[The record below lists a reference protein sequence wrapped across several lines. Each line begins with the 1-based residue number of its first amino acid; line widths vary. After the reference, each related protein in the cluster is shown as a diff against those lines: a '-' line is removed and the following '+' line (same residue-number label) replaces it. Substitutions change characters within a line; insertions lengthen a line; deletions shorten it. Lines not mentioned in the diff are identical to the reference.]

1 MCGLAQAPTLVGV
14 STGSHARPPAG
25 PGETPDDP
33 REGARARL
41 LRVLRRARAEHAA
54 HHEGARSGDRGGG
67 RGRRTLSS
75 WRVGT
80 PLMVLLSGSLF
91 AVSAVNSEGTDL
103 RAGRYTDL
111 ASLVQA
117 EAEAYEELRAR
128 VEDLTGQV
136 NDLSAQ
142 VGSRDVKRVQERVE
156 TLRDPSGLTPREGE
170 GLRIVLS
177 DSPLQ
182 AEDTTQPLKFL
193 IVHQQDIQ
201 AVVNA
206 MWRGGA
212 SAVTVQGQ
220 RIVSTTG
227 IKCEANSVTLQ
238 GVPYPQP
245 YVIEAVG
252 DPDVLAASVEGDPYL
267 SFYRQQS
274 LTEDIRIGWDMASEE
289 QVEAPAYDGLL
300 DLSYAEPLA

>member
-1 MCGLAQAPTLVGV
+1 MHVRGPGGLAQAPTLVGM
-14 STGSHARPPAG
+14 STGTDVRPPAG
-25 PGETPDDP
+25 PGESPEAP
-33 REGARARL
+33 RGGAPARA
-41 LRVLRRARAEHAA
+41 LRALRRDT
-54 HHEGARSGDRGGG
+54 GGDTPEDEGGG
-67 RGRRTLSS
+67 RRPRSS

-80 PLMVLLSGSLF
+80 PLMVLLSGLLF
-91 AVSAVNSEGTDL
+91 AVSAINSEGTDL

-142 VGSRDVKRVQERVE
+142 VGSRDVQRVQARVE
-156 TLRDPSGLTPREGE
+156 ELRDPSGLTPREGE
-170 GLRIVLS
+170 GVRIVLF

-252 DPDVLAASVEGDPYL
+252 DPEVLAASVDGDPYL

-274 LTEDIRIGWDMASEE
+274 LIEDIQIGWEMSVEE
-289 QVEAPAYDGLL
+289 EVEAPAYDGLL

>member
-1 MCGLAQAPTLVGV
+1 MRGPGGLAQAPTLVVV
-14 STGSHARPPAG
+14 STGSDARPPAG
-25 PGETPDDP
+25 PGESPDAP
-33 REGARARL
+33 RAGAPARL
-41 LRVLRRARAEHAA
+41 LAALRR
-54 HHEGARSGDRGGG
+54 DRPGSTQG
-67 RGRRTLSS
+67 RGHRSP

-128 VEDLTGQV
+128 VEELTGQV
-136 NDLSAQ
+136 TDLSAQ
-142 VGSRDVKRVQERVE
+142 VGSRDVQRVQERIE

-252 DPDVLAASVEGDPYL
+252 DPEVLAASVDGDPYL
-267 SFYRQQS
+267 SFYRQQAA
-274 LTEDIRIGWDMASEE
+274 TEDIRIGWEMTAEE
-289 QVEAPAYDGLL
+289 VQAPAYDGLL

>member
-1 MCGLAQAPTLVGV
+1 MHVRGPGGLAQASTLVVV

-25 PGETPDDP
+25 PGESPDAP
-33 REGARARL
+33 RLGAPARL
-41 LRVLRRARAEHAA
+41 RQALRRARPGHGQDD
-54 HHEGARSGDRGGG
+54 HEETPRSR
-67 RGRRTLSS
+67 SP

-128 VEDLTGQV
+128 VEGLTTQV

-252 DPDVLAASVEGDPYL
+252 DPAVLAASVEGDPYL
-267 SFYRQQS
+267 SFYRQQAA
-274 LTEDIRIGWDMASEE
+274 TEDIQIGWEMAADEE
-289 QVEAPAYDGLL
+289 VEAPAYDGLL